1 MTDRIEQ
8 RINSLNKRLNSEK
21 RFRIY
26 CIGAMSFALAWVL
39 ILFLNIFS
47 SGYSA
52 FYRTVIQVDV
62 PFLNLIEDTT
72 QFSEMSSEDI
82 NNLSMYSFSKKA
94 IYGLFPDIEE
104 KKDKKMLIR
113 LFSIEFEQ
121 EIREFLKSNKSN
133 INETETIYLTASD
146 DVDQVNKGNYPRGL
160 DEDKRRIKDI
170 QLLFFD
176 DLVDRGL
183 VSYEFNLPFLMRGD
197 SREPELAGV
206 GGSIVGSLFTILVV
220 LILSFPI
227 GIFAAI
233 YLEEFAPKNRVTDFI
248 EININNLAAV
258 PSIVFGLLG
267 LGIILNT
274 FGLPRSTPL
283 VGGIVLSLMTLPT
296 IIIATRASLR
306 AVPPSIREG
315 ALAVGATKMQAVM
328 HHVVPVAMPGAL
340 TGTIIGL
347 AQALGETA
355 PLLLIGMVAFVVDV
369 PQTPLDASASLP
381 VQVYLW
387 SESAERGYVE
397 KTSATIMMLL
407 GFLILMNLAAVL
419 IRRKF
424 ETKW

>member
-94 IYGLFPDIEE
+94 IYRLFPDIEE

-133 INETETIYLTASD
+133 INEAETIYLTASD
-146 DVDQVNKGNYPRGL
+146 DVDQVNKGNYPRDL

-233 YLEEFAPKNRVTDFI
+233 YLEEFAPKNKVTDFI

>member
-52 FYRTVIQVDV
+52 FYRTVIQVNV
-62 PFLNLIEDTT
+62 PFVNLIEDTS

-82 NNLSMYSFSKKA
+82 NKLSMYSFSKKT

-113 LFSIEFEQ
+113 IFSIEFEQ

-146 DVDQVNKGNYPRGL
+146 DVDQVNKGNYPRDL

-233 YLEEFAPKNRVTDFI
+233 YLEEFASKNRVTDFI

>member
-94 IYGLFPDIEE
+94 IYRLFPDIEE

-146 DVDQVNKGNYPRGL
+146 DVDQVNKGNYPRDL

-233 YLEEFAPKNRVTDFI
+233 YLEEFATKNRVTDFI

>member
-82 NNLSMYSFSKKA
+82 NSLSMYSFSKKA
-94 IYGLFPDIEE
+94 IYRLFPDIEE

-146 DVDQVNKGNYPRGL
+146 DVDQVNKGNYPRDL

-233 YLEEFAPKNRVTDFI
+233 YLEEFAPKNKVTDFI

>member
-146 DVDQVNKGNYPRGL
+146 DVDQVNKGNYPRDL

-183 VSYEFNLPFLMRGD
+183 VSFEFNLPFLMRGD

>member
-82 NNLSMYSFSKKA
+82 NNLSMYSFSKKT

-146 DVDQVNKGNYPRGL
+146 DVDQVNKGNYPRDL

-233 YLEEFAPKNRVTDFI
+233 YLEEFASKNRVTDFI

>member
-1 MTDRIEQ
+1 MTDGIEQ

-72 QFSEMSSEDI
+72 QFTEMSSEDI

-146 DVDQVNKGNYPRGL
+146 DVDQVNKGNYPREL

>member
-146 DVDQVNKGNYPRGL
+146 DVDQVNKGNYPRDL

-233 YLEEFAPKNRVTDFI
+233 YLEEFASKNRVTDFI

-397 KTSATIMMLL
+397 KTSDTIMMLL

>member
-21 RFRIY
+21 RFRVY

-146 DVDQVNKGNYPRGL
+146 DVDQVNKGNYPRDL

-233 YLEEFAPKNRVTDFI
+233 YLEEFASKNRVTDFI

>member
-52 FYRTVIQVDV
+52 FYRTVIQVNV
-62 PFLNLIEDTT
+62 PFVNLIEDTS

-82 NNLSMYSFSKKA
+82 NKLSMYSFSKKT

-113 LFSIEFEQ
+113 IFSIEFEQ

-146 DVDQVNKGNYPRGL
+146 DVDQVNKGNYPRDL

-206 GGSIVGSLFTILVV
+206 GGSMVGSLFTIMVV

-233 YLEEFAPKNRVTDFI
+233 YLEEFATKNKVTDFI

>member
-146 DVDQVNKGNYPRGL
+146 DVDQVNKGNYPRYL

-248 EININNLAAV
+248 GININNLAAV

>member
-94 IYGLFPDIEE
+94 IYGLFPDIEK

-146 DVDQVNKGNYPRGL
+146 DVDQVNKGNYPRDL

>member
-52 FYRTVIQVDV
+52 FYRTVIQVNV
-62 PFLNLIEDTT
+62 PFVNLIEDTS

-82 NNLSMYSFSKKA
+82 NKLSMYSFSKKT

-113 LFSIEFEQ
+113 IFSIEFEQ

-146 DVDQVNKGNYPRGL
+146 DVDQVNKGNYPRDL

-206 GGSIVGSLFTILVV
+206 GGSIVGSLFTIMVV

-233 YLEEFAPKNRVTDFI
+233 YLEEFASKNRVTDFI

>member
-94 IYGLFPDIEE
+94 IYRLFPDIEE

-146 DVDQVNKGNYPRGL
+146 DVDQVNKGNYPRDL

-233 YLEEFAPKNRVTDFI
+233 YLEEFAPKNKVTDFI

-283 VGGIVLSLMTLPT
+283 VGGIVLSLMTLPP

>member
-52 FYRTVIQVDV
+52 FYRTVIQVNV
-62 PFLNLIEDTT
+62 PFVNLIEDIS

-82 NNLSMYSFSKKA
+82 NKLSMYSFSKKT

-113 LFSIEFEQ
+113 IFSIEFEQ

-146 DVDQVNKGNYPRGL
+146 DVDQVNKGNYPRDL

-206 GGSIVGSLFTILVV
+206 GGSIVGSLFTIMVV

-233 YLEEFAPKNRVTDFI
+233 YLEEFATRNRVTDFI

>member
-94 IYGLFPDIEE
+94 IYRLFPDIEE

-146 DVDQVNKGNYPRGL
+146 DVDQVNKGNYPRDL

-233 YLEEFAPKNRVTDFI
+233 YLEEFAPRNRVTDFI

>member
-121 EIREFLKSNKSN
+121 EIREFLESNKSN

-146 DVDQVNKGNYPRGL
+146 DVDQVNKGNYPRYL

-233 YLEEFAPKNRVTDFI
+233 YLEKITTKNRVTDFI

>member
-121 EIREFLKSNKSN
+121 EIREFLKSNMSN

-146 DVDQVNKGNYPRGL
+146 DVDQVNKGNYPRDL

-206 GGSIVGSLFTILVV
+206 GGSIVGSLFTIMVV

-233 YLEEFAPKNRVTDFI
+233 YLEEFAPRNRVTDFI

>member
-82 NNLSMYSFSKKA
+82 NNLSMYSFSKKT

-146 DVDQVNKGNYPRGL
+146 DVDQVNKGNYPRDL

-206 GGSIVGSLFTILVV
+206 GGSIVGSLFTIMVV

-233 YLEEFAPKNRVTDFI
+233 YLEEFASKNRVTDFI

>member
-146 DVDQVNKGNYPRGL
+146 DVDQVNKGNYPRDL

-206 GGSIVGSLFTILVV
+206 GGSIVGSLFTIMVV

-233 YLEEFAPKNRVTDFI
+233 YLEEFATRNRVTDFI

>member
-62 PFLNLIEDTT
+62 PFVNLIEDTT

-133 INETETIYLTASD
+133 INETESIYLTASD
-146 DVDQVNKGNYPRGL
+146 DVDQVNKGNYPRDL

-233 YLEEFAPKNRVTDFI
+233 YLEEFASKNRVTDFI

>member
-113 LFSIEFEQ
+113 IFSIEFEQ

-146 DVDQVNKGNYPRGL
+146 DVDQVNKGNYPRDL

-233 YLEEFAPKNRVTDFI
+233 YLEEFAPRNRVTDFI

>member
-1 MTDRIEQ
+1 MTDRIDQ

-52 FYRTVIQVDV
+52 FYRTVIQVNV
-62 PFLNLIEDTT
+62 PFVNLIEDIS

-82 NNLSMYSFSKKA
+82 NKLSMYSFSKKT

-113 LFSIEFEQ
+113 IFSIEFEQ

-146 DVDQVNKGNYPRGL
+146 DVDQVNKGNYPRDL

-206 GGSIVGSLFTILVV
+206 GGSMVGSLFTIMVV

-233 YLEEFAPKNRVTDFI
+233 YLEEFAPRNRVTDFI

>member
-94 IYGLFPDIEE
+94 IYRLFPDIEE

-146 DVDQVNKGNYPRGL
+146 DVDQVNKGNYPRDL

-233 YLEEFAPKNRVTDFI
+233 YLEEFAPKNKVTDFI

>member
-146 DVDQVNKGNYPRGL
+146 DVDQVNKGNYPRDL

-233 YLEEFAPKNRVTDFI
+233 YLEEFATRNRVTDFI

>member
-94 IYGLFPDIEE
+94 IYRLFPDIEE

-146 DVDQVNKGNYPRGL
+146 DVDQVNKGNYPREL

-233 YLEEFAPKNRVTDFI
+233 YLEEFATKNRVTDFI

>member
-146 DVDQVNKGNYPRGL
+146 DVDQVNKGNYPRDL

>member
-72 QFSEMSSEDI
+72 QVTEMSSEDI

-146 DVDQVNKGNYPRGL
+146 DVDQVNKGNYPRDL

>member
-82 NNLSMYSFSKKA
+82 NNLSIYSFSKKA

-146 DVDQVNKGNYPRGL
+146 DVDQVNKGNYPRDL

-233 YLEEFAPKNRVTDFI
+233 YLEEFASKNRVTDFI

>member
-1 MTDRIEQ
+1 MCIRD
-8 RINSLNKRLNSEK
+8 S
-21 RFRIY
+21 Y

-146 DVDQVNKGNYPRGL
+146 DVDQVNKGNYPRDL

>member
-146 DVDQVNKGNYPRGL
+146 DVDQVSKGNYPRDL

-233 YLEEFAPKNRVTDFI
+233 YLEEFASKNRVTDFI

>member
-113 LFSIEFEQ
+113 IFSIEFEQ

-146 DVDQVNKGNYPRGL
+146 DVDQVNKGNYPRDL

-233 YLEEFAPKNRVTDFI
+233 YLEEFATRNRVTDFI

>member
-1 MTDRIEQ
+1 
-8 RINSLNKRLNSEK
+8 
-21 RFRIY
+21 
-26 CIGAMSFALAWVL
+26 
-39 ILFLNIFS
+39 
-47 SGYSA
+47 
-52 FYRTVIQVDV
+52 
-62 PFLNLIEDTT
+62 
-72 QFSEMSSEDI
+72 
-82 NNLSMYSFSKKA
+82 
-94 IYGLFPDIEE
+94 
-104 KKDKKMLIR
+104 LIR
-113 LFSIEFEQ
+113 IFSIEFEQ

-146 DVDQVNKGNYPRGL
+146 DVDQVNKGNYPRDL

-206 GGSIVGSLFTILVV
+206 GGSMVGSLFTIMVV

>member
-82 NNLSMYSFSKKA
+82 NNLSMFSFSKKA

-146 DVDQVNKGNYPRGL
+146 DVDQVNKGNYPRDL

>member
-146 DVDQVNKGNYPRGL
+146 DVDQVNKGNYPRDL

-176 DLVDRGL
+176 ELVDRGL

>member
-146 DVDQVNKGNYPRGL
+146 DVDQVNKGNYPRDL

-296 IIIATRASLR
+296 IIIAPRASLR

>member
-94 IYGLFPDIEE
+94 IYGLFPDIEK

-133 INETETIYLTASD
+133 INETETIYLTDSD
-146 DVDQVNKGNYPRGL
+146 DVDQVNKGNYPRDL

>member
-94 IYGLFPDIEE
+94 IYRLFPDIEE

-146 DVDQVNKGNYPRGL
+146 DVDQVNKGNYPRDL

-197 SREPELAGV
+197 SREPELAGA

-233 YLEEFAPKNRVTDFI
+233 YLEEFAPRNRVTDFI

>member
-133 INETETIYLTASD
+133 INETESIYLTASD
-146 DVDQVNKGNYPRGL
+146 DVDQVNKGNYPRDL

-233 YLEEFAPKNRVTDFI
+233 YLEEFASKNRVTDFI

>member
-94 IYGLFPDIEE
+94 IYGLFPDIEV

-146 DVDQVNKGNYPRGL
+146 DVDQVNKGNYPRDL